1 MHANVQWRHNPATGE
16 EAPYYRLKESYRDVC
31 GTVHSLVVLNI
42 GFEPALVPRQM
53 RRIAAALTSRFAHR
67 HQKDAFGG
75 PLEGLDPAER
85 DYAERYWRQMITD
98 GQIDRFDNREEQARQ
113 EAGKYIDLDTVRHTD
128 AREVGAE
135 WLCKQAIDQ
144 LRMEEFLRGKGWT
157 KLQTDTALSHL
168 IVRTV
173 YAPSELASSSR
184 SRSSTG
190 PTATSSSPRR
200 NMPGNIPGR
209 TTPTRPC
216 PRW

>member
-1 MHANVQWRHNPATGE
+1 MLYFAAMHANVQWRHNPATGE

-113 EAGKYIDLDTVRHTD
+113 QEGEVRPQQGEAQRLQAAGPRAVRQHRRLPALLRDTGGQHLGPEVATGD
-128 AREVGAE
+128 GQAAVGEGREIY
-135 WLCKQAIDQ
+135 W
-144 LRMEEFLRGKGWT
+144 
-157 KLQTDTALSHL
+157 KLG
-168 IVRTV
+168 
-173 YAPSELASSSR
+173 YKEAPFRKMKICR
-184 SRSSTG
+184 SQ
-190 PTATSSSPRR
+190 
-200 NMPGNIPGR
+200 
-209 TTPTRPC
+209 RP
-216 PRW
+216 PD